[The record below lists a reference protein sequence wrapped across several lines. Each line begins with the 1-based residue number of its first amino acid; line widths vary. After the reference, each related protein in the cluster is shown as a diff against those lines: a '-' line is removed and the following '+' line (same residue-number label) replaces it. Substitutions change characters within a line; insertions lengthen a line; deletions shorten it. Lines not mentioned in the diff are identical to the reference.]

1 MKSRSATYY
10 RLLGE
15 TARVRWAEIERLFAA
30 GTVLHVAPDCDLPT
44 VAEALA
50 EDNAVTVRQWMD
62 DGLLAPLEDAIAQR
76 WATDEAADLWA
87 VVVRPWVLVQERQS
101 P

>member
-1 MKSRSATYY
+1 MDSQSATYY

-30 GTVLHVAPDCDLPT
+30 GTVLHVAPACDLPA

-50 EDNAVTVRQWMD
+50 ADDTEAVRQWMD
-62 DGLLAPLEDAIAQR
+62 DALLAPLDDATAQR
-76 WATDEAADLWA
+76 WAADDAADLWA
-87 VVVRPWVLVQERQS
+87 VVVRPWVLVQERQR